1 MLVIGVCFS
10 LHGALVTKICHS
22 SLFPVSMSSMKTR
35 TKVSKCEKEALA
47 FRTKIAKMQ
56 TKMGIPNV
64 EKHYNFILF
73 PNTILYVIE
82 MNLLAS

>member
-22 SLFPVSMSSMKTR
+22 SLFPVSMSRMKAR

-47 FRTKIAKMQ
+47 FSTKIAKMH
-56 TKMGIPNV
+56 TKMGILNFQ
-64 EKHYNFILF
+64 KHYNVILF
-73 PNTILYVIE
+73 PNTTLYIIE